1 MLEGFSRA
9 SPLKFNDG
17 WSCRFCVL
25 VVDWACSGDLFDM
38 LCPSG
43 ESSTAHAKGAISN
56 SNKYGHLERLR
67 GGLISLIRLSPAA
80 NERSM
85 HGMSRSHLG
94 TCNLASES
102 AESGQ
107 KRAVIPFF

>member
-1 MLEGFSRA
+1 
-9 SPLKFNDG
+9 
-17 WSCRFCVL
+17 
-25 VVDWACSGDLFDM
+25 M